1 MVKKLS
7 DFSVV
12 IWAKNEER
20 WIGYAIQSALDHL
33 KKPEIVI
40 VDNNSTDKTLEIV
53 KFFAENPNLN
63 NEVDNYSKIK
73 IINIKNYSPG
83 RALNLGVKH
92 ATKKYILILSAHCII
107 KNFNEKNILKDLE
120 KNECV
125 FGNQIPVWY
134 GKKITKRYLW
144 SHFSNTK
151 TKNMY
156 SSLEKRYFLHNAL
169 AVYKKN
175 TLKKFP
181 FDENLTSKEDRYW
194 ANKIVRKKMNF
205 IYDPELIA
213 EHQYT
218 IHGNTWKGI
227 AWKLIF

>member
-7 DFSVV
+7 NFTIV
-12 IWAKNEER
+12 IRVKNEER
-20 WIGYAIQSALDHL
+20 WIGYAIQSVLDHL
-33 KKPEIVI
+33 IKPEIVI
-40 VDNNSTDKTLEIV
+40 VDNNSNDKTIDII

-63 NEVDNYSKIK
+63 NEANNYSKIK
-73 IINIKNYSPG
+73 ILNIDNYSPG
-83 RALNLGVKH
+83 RALNLGIKN
-92 ATKKYILILSAHCII
+92 ASKKYIMILSAHCIL
-107 KNFNEKNILKDLE
+107 KKFNEVNILKDLE
-120 KNECV
+120 KNVCV
-125 FGNQIPVWY
+125 FGNQIPIWN
-134 GKKITKRYLW
+134 GKKISKRYLW
-144 SHFSNTK
+144 SHFSDRK

-156 SSLEKRYFLHNAL
+156 SELEKRYFLHNAL
-169 AVYKKN
+169 AVYKKD

-194 ANKIVRKKMNF
+194 ANKIIKKKMNF

-227 AWKLIF
+227 A

>member
-7 DFSVV
+7 NITVV
-12 IWAKNEER
+12 IRVKNEER
-20 WIGYAIQSALDHL
+20 WIGYAIQSVLDHL
-33 KKPEIVI
+33 IKPEIVV
-40 VDNNSTDKTLEIV
+40 VDNNSNDKTIDIV

-63 NEVDNYSKIK
+63 NEANNYSKIK
-73 IINIKNYSPG
+73 IVNIANYSPG
-83 RALNLGVKH
+83 RALNLGVKS
-92 ATKKYILILSAHCII
+92 ASKKYIMILSAHCIL
-107 KNFNEKNILKDLE
+107 KKFNEVNIIKDLE
-120 KNECV
+120 KNSCV
-125 FGNQIPVWY
+125 FGNQIPVWN

-144 SHFSNTK
+144 SHFSNKK

-156 SSLEKRYFLHNAL
+156 SEMEKRYFLHNAL
-169 AVYKKN
+169 AVYKKD

-194 ANKIVRKKMNF
+194 ANKIIKKKMNF
-205 IYDPELIA
+205 TYDPELIA

-227 AWKLIF
+227 A

>member
-7 DFSVV
+7 NITVV
-12 IWAKNEER
+12 IRVKNEER
-20 WIGYAIQSALDHL
+20 WIGYAIQSVLDHL
-33 KKPEIVI
+33 IKPEIVI
-40 VDNNSTDKTLEIV
+40 VDNNSNDKTIDII

-63 NEVDNYSKIK
+63 NEANNYSKIK
-73 IINIKNYSPG
+73 IVNIANYSPG
-83 RALNLGVKH
+83 RALNLGVKS
-92 ATKKYILILSAHCII
+92 ASKKYIMILSAHCIL
-107 KNFNEKNILKDLE
+107 KKFNEVNIIKDLE
-120 KNECV
+120 KNSCV
-125 FGNQIPVWY
+125 FGNQIPVWN
-134 GKKITKRYLW
+134 GKKISKRYLW
-144 SHFSNTK
+144 SHFSNKK

-156 SSLEKRYFLHNAL
+156 SELEKRYFLHNAL
-169 AVYKKN
+169 AVYKKD

-194 ANKIVRKKMNF
+194 ANKIIKKKMNF

-227 AWKLIF
+227 A

>member
-7 DFSVV
+7 NFTVV
-12 IWAKNEER
+12 IRVKNEER
-20 WIGYAIQSALDHL
+20 WIGYAIQSVLDYL
-33 KKPEIVI
+33 IKPEIVI
-40 VDNNSTDKTLEIV
+40 VNNNSNDKTIDIV

-63 NEVDNYSKIK
+63 NEANNYSKIK
-73 IINIKNYSPG
+73 IINIANYSPG
-83 RALNLGVKH
+83 RALNLGVKN
-92 ATKKYILILSAHCII
+92 ASKKYIMILSAHCIL
-107 KNFNEKNILKDLE
+107 KKFNEVNIIKDLE
-120 KNECV
+120 KNSCV
-125 FGNQIPVWY
+125 FGNQIPVWN
-134 GKKITKRYLW
+134 GKKISKRYLW
-144 SHFSNTK
+144 SHFSNKK

-156 SSLEKRYFLHNAL
+156 SELEKRYFLHNAL

-194 ANKIVRKKMNF
+194 ANKIIKKKMNF
-205 IYDPELIA
+205 TYEPELIA

-227 AWKLIF
+227 A

>member
-7 DFSVV
+7 NFTVV
-12 IWAKNEER
+12 IRVKNEER
-20 WIGYAIQSALDHL
+20 WIGYAIQSVLDHL
-33 KKPEIVI
+33 IKPEIVV
-40 VDNNSTDKTLEIV
+40 VDNNSNDKTIDIV

-63 NEVDNYSKIK
+63 NEANNYSKIK
-73 IINIKNYSPG
+73 IVNIANYSPG
-83 RALNLGVKH
+83 RALNLGVKS
-92 ATKKYILILSAHCII
+92 ASKKYIMILSAHCIL
-107 KNFNEKNILKDLE
+107 KKFNEVNIIKDLE
-120 KNECV
+120 KNSCV
-125 FGNQIPVWY
+125 FGNQIPVWN
-134 GKKITKRYLW
+134 GKKISKRYLW
-144 SHFSNTK
+144 SHFSNKK

-156 SSLEKRYFLHNAL
+156 SELEKRYFLHNAL
-169 AVYKKN
+169 AVYKKD

-194 ANKIVRKKMNF
+194 ANKIIKKKMNF

-227 AWKLIF
+227 A

>member
-7 DFSVV
+7 NFTVV
-12 IWAKNEER
+12 IRVKNEER
-20 WIGYAIQSALDHL
+20 WIGYAIQSVLDHL
-33 KKPEIVI
+33 IKPEIVI
-40 VDNNSTDKTLEIV
+40 VDNNSNDKTIDIV

-63 NEVDNYSKIK
+63 NEANNYSKIK
-73 IINIKNYSPG
+73 IINIVDYSPG
-83 RALNLGVKH
+83 RALNLGVKS
-92 ATKKYILILSAHCII
+92 ASKKYIMILSAHCIL
-107 KNFNEKNILKDLE
+107 KKFNEVNIIKDLE
-120 KNECV
+120 KNSCV
-125 FGNQIPVWY
+125 FGNQIPVWN
-134 GKKITKRYLW
+134 GKKISKRYLW
-144 SHFSNTK
+144 SHFSNKK

-156 SSLEKRYFLHNAL
+156 SELEKRYFLHNAL
-169 AVYKKN
+169 AVYKKD

-194 ANKIVRKKMNF
+194 ANKIIKKKMNF

-227 AWKLIF
+227 A

>member
-7 DFSVV
+7 NFTVV
-12 IWAKNEER
+12 IRVKNEER
-20 WIGYAIQSALDHL
+20 WIGYAIQSVLDHL
-33 KKPEIVI
+33 IKPEIVI
-40 VDNNSTDKTLEIV
+40 VDNNSNDKTIDIV

-63 NEVDNYSKIK
+63 NEANNYSKIK
-73 IINIKNYSPG
+73 IVNIVDYSPG
-83 RALNLGVKH
+83 RALNLGVKS
-92 ATKKYILILSAHCII
+92 ASKKYIMILSAHCIL
-107 KNFNEKNILKDLE
+107 KKFNEVNIIKDLE
-120 KNECV
+120 KNSCV
-125 FGNQIPVWY
+125 FGNQIPVWN
-134 GKKITKRYLW
+134 GKKISKRYLW
-144 SHFSNTK
+144 SHFSNKK

-156 SSLEKRYFLHNAL
+156 SELEKRYFLHNAL
-169 AVYKKN
+169 AVYKKD

-194 ANKIVRKKMNF
+194 ANKIIKKKMNF

-227 AWKLIF
+227 A

>member
-7 DFSVV
+7 NFTVV
-12 IWAKNEER
+12 IRVKNEER
-20 WIGYAIQSALDHL
+20 WIGYAIQSVLDYL
-33 KKPEIVI
+33 IKPEIVI
-40 VDNNSTDKTLEIV
+40 VNNNSNDKTIDIV

-63 NEVDNYSKIK
+63 NEANNYSKIK
-73 IINIKNYSPG
+73 IINIANYSPG
-83 RALNLGVKH
+83 RALNLGVKN
-92 ATKKYILILSAHCII
+92 ASKKYIMILSAHCIL
-107 KNFNEKNILKDLE
+107 KKFNEANIIKDLE
-120 KNECV
+120 KNSCV
-125 FGNQIPVWY
+125 FGNQIPVWN
-134 GKKITKRYLW
+134 GKKISKRYLW
-144 SHFSNTK
+144 SHFSNKK

-156 SSLEKRYFLHNAL
+156 SELEKRYFLHNAL

-194 ANKIVRKKMNF
+194 ANKIIKKKMNF
-205 IYDPELIA
+205 TYEPDLIA

-227 AWKLIF
+227 A

>member
-7 DFSVV
+7 NFTIV
-12 IWAKNEER
+12 IRVKNEER
-20 WIGYAIQSALDHL
+20 WIGYAIQSVLDHL
-33 KKPEIVI
+33 IKPEIVI
-40 VDNNSTDKTLEIV
+40 VDNNSNDKTIDII

-63 NEVDNYSKIK
+63 NEANNYSKIK
-73 IINIKNYSPG
+73 IVNIANYSPG
-83 RALNLGVKH
+83 RALNLGVKS
-92 ATKKYILILSAHCII
+92 ASKKYIMILSAHCIL
-107 KNFNEKNILKDLE
+107 KKFNEVNIIKDLE
-120 KNECV
+120 KNSCV
-125 FGNQIPVWY
+125 FGNQIPVWN
-134 GKKITKRYLW
+134 GKKISKRYLW
-144 SHFSNTK
+144 SHFSNKK

-156 SSLEKRYFLHNAL
+156 SELEKRYFLHNAL
-169 AVYKKN
+169 AVYKKD

-194 ANKIVRKKMNF
+194 ANKIIKKKMNF

-227 AWKLIF
+227 A

>member
-7 DFSVV
+7 NFSVV
-12 IWAKNEER
+12 IRAKNEER
-20 WIGYAIQSALDHL
+20 WIGHAIQSALDHL
-33 KKPEIVI
+33 SKPEIVI

-63 NEVDNYSKIK
+63 GEADNYSKIK

-83 RALNLGVKH
+83 RALNLGVKK
-92 ATKKYILILSAHCII
+92 ATKKYILILSAHCIL
-107 KNFNEKNILKDLE
+107 KKFNEKSILKDLE
-120 KNECV
+120 KNACV

-144 SHFSNTK
+144 SHFSNK
-151 TKNMY
+151 RTKNMF

-175 TLKKFP
+175 TLRKFP

-194 ANKIVRKKMNF
+194 ANRIIKRKMSF
-205 IYDPELIA
+205 IYDPELTA

-218 IHGNTWKGI
+218 VHGNTWKGI
-227 AWKLIF
+227 A

>member
-7 DFSVV
+7 NFTIV
-12 IWAKNEER
+12 IRVKNEER
-20 WIGYAIQSALDHL
+20 WIGYAIQSVLDHL
-33 KKPEIVI
+33 IKPEIVI
-40 VDNNSTDKTLEIV
+40 VDNNSNDKTIDII

-63 NEVDNYSKIK
+63 NEANNYSKIK
-73 IINIKNYSPG
+73 IVNITNYSPG
-83 RALNLGVKH
+83 RALNLGVKN
-92 ATKKYILILSAHCII
+92 ASKKYIMILSAHCIL
-107 KNFNEKNILKDLE
+107 KKFNEVNIIKDLE
-120 KNECV
+120 KNSCV
-125 FGNQIPVWY
+125 FGNQIPVWN
-134 GKKITKRYLW
+134 GKKISKRYLW
-144 SHFSNTK
+144 SHFSDKK

-156 SSLEKRYFLHNAL
+156 SELEKRYFLHNAL
-169 AVYKKN
+169 AVYKKD

-194 ANKIVRKKMNF
+194 ANKIIKKKMNF

-227 AWKLIF
+227 A

>member
-12 IWAKNEER
+12 IRARNEER

-33 KKPEIVI
+33 VKPEIII
-40 VDNNSTDKTLEIV
+40 VDNNSTDKTVEIV

-63 NEVDNYSKIK
+63 SETKNYSRIK
-73 IINIKNYSPG
+73 ILNINNYSPG
-83 RALNLGVKH
+83 RALNLGVKN
-92 ATKKYILILSAHCII
+92 ATKKYILILSAHCIL
-107 KNFNEKNILKDLE
+107 KKLNEENIIKDL
-120 KNECV
+120 KNNACV

-144 SHFSNTK
+144 SHFSNK
-151 TKNMY
+151 RTKNMY
-156 SSLEKRYFLHNAL
+156 SPLEKRYFLHNAL
-169 AVYKKN
+169 AVYKKI
-175 TLKKFP
+175 TLKKIP

-194 ANKIVRKKMNF
+194 ANKIIKKKMSF

-218 IHGNTWKGI
+218 LHGNTWKGI
-227 AWKLIF
+227 A

>member
-7 DFSVV
+7 NFTVV
-12 IWAKNEER
+12 IRVKNEER
-20 WIGYAIQSALDHL
+20 WIGYAIQSVLDHL
-33 KKPEIVI
+33 IKPEIVI
-40 VDNNSTDKTLEIV
+40 VDNNSSDKTIDII

-63 NEVDNYSKIK
+63 NEVNNYSKIK
-73 IINIKNYSPG
+73 IVNIANYSPG
-83 RALNLGVKH
+83 RALNLGVKS
-92 ATKKYILILSAHCII
+92 ASKKYIMILSAHCIL
-107 KNFNEKNILKDLE
+107 KKFNEVNIIKDLE
-120 KNECV
+120 KNSCV
-125 FGNQIPVWY
+125 FGNQIPVWN
-134 GKKITKRYLW
+134 GKKISKRYLW
-144 SHFSNTK
+144 SHFSNKK

-156 SSLEKRYFLHNAL
+156 SELEKRYFLHNAL
-169 AVYKKN
+169 AVYKKD

-194 ANKIVRKKMNF
+194 ANKIIKKKMNF

-227 AWKLIF
+227 A

>member
-7 DFSVV
+7 NFTIV
-12 IWAKNEER
+12 IRVKNEER
-20 WIGYAIQSALDHL
+20 WIGYAIQSVLDHL
-33 KKPEIVI
+33 IKPEIVI
-40 VDNNSTDKTLEIV
+40 VDNNSNDKTIDII

-63 NEVDNYSKIK
+63 NEANNYSKIK
-73 IINIKNYSPG
+73 IVNIANYSPG
-83 RALNLGVKH
+83 RALNLGIKS
-92 ATKKYILILSAHCII
+92 ASKKYIMILSAHCIL
-107 KNFNEKNILKDLE
+107 KKFNEVNILKDLE
-120 KNECV
+120 KNACV
-125 FGNQIPVWY
+125 FGNQIPIWN
-134 GKKITKRYLW
+134 GKKISKRYLW
-144 SHFSNTK
+144 SHFSDKK

-156 SSLEKRYFLHNAL
+156 SELEKRYFLHNAL
-169 AVYKKN
+169 AVYKKD

-194 ANKIVRKKMNF
+194 ANKIMKKKMNF

-227 AWKLIF
+227 A

>member
-7 DFSVV
+7 NFTVV
-12 IWAKNEER
+12 IRVKNEER
-20 WIGYAIQSALDHL
+20 WIGYAIQSVLDHL
-33 KKPEIVI
+33 IKPEIVI
-40 VDNNSTDKTLEIV
+40 VDNNSNDKTIDIV

-63 NEVDNYSKIK
+63 NEANNYSKIK
-73 IINIKNYSPG
+73 IVNIADYSPG
-83 RALNLGVKH
+83 RALNLGVKN
-92 ATKKYILILSAHCII
+92 ASKKYIMILSAHCIL
-107 KNFNEKNILKDLE
+107 KKFNEVNIIKDLE
-120 KNECV
+120 KNSCV
-125 FGNQIPVWY
+125 FGNQIPVWN
-134 GKKITKRYLW
+134 GKKISKRYLW
-144 SHFSNTK
+144 SHFSNKK

-156 SSLEKRYFLHNAL
+156 SELEKRYFLHNAL
-169 AVYKKN
+169 AVYKKD

-194 ANKIVRKKMNF
+194 ANKIIKKKMNF

-227 AWKLIF
+227 A

>member
-7 DFSVV
+7 NITVV
-12 IWAKNEER
+12 IRVKNEER
-20 WIGYAIQSALDHL
+20 WIGYAIQSVLDHL
-33 KKPEIVI
+33 IKPEIVV
-40 VDNNSTDKTLEIV
+40 VDNNSNDKTIDIV

-63 NEVDNYSKIK
+63 NEANNYSKIK
-73 IINIKNYSPG
+73 IINIANYSPG
-83 RALNLGVKH
+83 RALNLGVKS
-92 ATKKYILILSAHCII
+92 ASKKYIMILSAHCIL
-107 KNFNEKNILKDLE
+107 KKFNEVNIIKDLE
-120 KNECV
+120 KNSCV
-125 FGNQIPVWY
+125 FGNQIPVWN
-134 GKKITKRYLW
+134 GKKISKRYLW
-144 SHFSNTK
+144 SHFSNKK

-156 SSLEKRYFLHNAL
+156 SELEKRYFLHNAL
-169 AVYKKN
+169 AVYKKD

-194 ANKIVRKKMNF
+194 ANKIIKKKMNF

-227 AWKLIF
+227 A

>member
-12 IWAKNEER
+12 IRARNEER
-20 WIGYAIQSALDHL
+20 WIGYAIQSILDNL
-33 KKPEIVI
+33 NKPEIIV
-40 VDNNSTDKTLEIV
+40 VDNNSKDKTIEIV
-53 KFFAENPNLN
+53 KFFRENPNLN
-63 NEVDNYSKIK
+63 NEANNYSKIK
-73 IINIKNYSPG
+73 ILNINNYSPG
-83 RALNLGVKH
+83 RALNLGVRN
-92 ATKKYILILSAHCII
+92 ASKKYILILSAHCIL
-107 KNFNEKNILKDLE
+107 KQFNEKNILKDLE

-144 SHFSNTK
+144 SHFSNKK
-151 TKNMY
+151 TKNMF
-156 SSLEKRYFLHNAL
+156 SPLEKRYFLHNAL

-194 ANKIVRKKMNF
+194 ANKIIKKKMSF
-205 IYDPELIA
+205 IYEPELIA

-227 AWKLIF
+227 A